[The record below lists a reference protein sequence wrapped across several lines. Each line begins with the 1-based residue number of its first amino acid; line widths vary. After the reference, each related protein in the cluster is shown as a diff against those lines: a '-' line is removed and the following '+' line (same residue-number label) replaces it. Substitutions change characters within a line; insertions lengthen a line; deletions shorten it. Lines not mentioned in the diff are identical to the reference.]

1 MAARVIKKSLAGSE
15 DLLLGFGTEVQVRND
30 KNIEITKI
38 NASKIPYD
46 ETLSTT
52 EKIDSL
58 VAIVEALTL
67 RVEELETIVL

>member
-38 NASKIPYD
+38 NASNIPYD
-46 ETLSTT
+46 ETRSTT

-67 RVEELETIVL
+67 RVENLEA